1 MPTSN
6 ELTQLQFEIAM
17 SIGNSLDLQQM
28 LKSALGTILRKLNCI
43 SATVYLTLP
52 QGDGSLE
59 LDPVYVVPRTAAS
72 SAPQCEALAQIPA
85 FRDQRTW
92 SDFSSR
98 LPLVGESG
106 SSYYHI
112 CAMGDCGLL
121 ILVCREEALAS
132 VVLKALQPLLVKL
145 ASACRA
151 CQQNEALKETN
162 QQLEAT
168 TLRLKQLISNLQA
181 GILVEDEH
189 RRIVLVNEQF
199 CQIFGIPVDPSIL
212 VGADCSQAAQA
223 AAPLFAEPVAFIDRV
238 DAILHERKIVTQE
251 ELVMAD
257 GSIYERDYIPIF
269 GSESYL
275 GHMWLYRDISERK
288 RMEETLSAVL
298 NTVGEGIVTVDPT
311 GQIVMINREVE
322 RIFGYRSQELMGQ
335 SLQLLMPE
343 KYRPLHQAG
352 MERYMIT
359 GEAHVL
365 GKRLELEGLR
375 KTGEIFPLEI
385 FINETKIGD
394 QRLFTASMR
403 DITRRK
409 EYDRMRDDF
418 VSTVSH
424 ELRTP
429 LTSVMGWIET
439 LLSEDPGPLNEMQR
453 RFLGISHESSQ
464 RLNRLIEEILT
475 VSRVQQGT
483 LRLRQERFHPTEVL
497 TAVQK
502 MMDGLASRKEIAL
515 IYKEEL
521 PEQVTAIGDPRR
533 CEQVLENLIS
543 NALKFSEPGAA
554 VVVKSSMVED
564 QWHVQVSDQGIG
576 VPEAEIPKLFERFYR
591 ATNANN
597 AQIQGTGLG
606 LYICKAIVEGHG
618 GQIQITSREG
628 EGTTAS
634 FTIPLERLYDEIHYT
649 HMAQISSPRK
659 RKRR

>member
-28 LKSALGTILRKLNCI
+28 LKSALGTVLRKLNCI
-43 SATVYLTLP
+43 SATLYLTQP
-52 QGDGSLE
+52 RQDGGVKLE
-59 LDPVYVVPRTAAS
+59 QIYALPRTAAA
-72 SAPQCEALAQIPA
+72 SAPQLEALARIPDLGDA
-85 FRDQRTW
+85 AVWNSFVGQ
-92 SDFSSR
+92 
-98 LPLVGESG
+98 LPMVGEHDG
-106 SSYYHI
+106 SYYHI
-112 CAMGDCGLL
+112 CPMSDCGLL

-145 ASACRA
+145 SAAYRA
-151 CQQNEALKETN
+151 CEQNEALKQTN

-168 TLRLKQLISNLQA
+168 TLRLTQLISNLHA

-189 RRIVLVNEQF
+189 RRIALVNEQF
-199 CQIFGIPVDPSIL
+199 CQIFGIPVDPSQL
-212 VGADCSQAAQA
+212 VGMDCSQAAQDS
-223 AAPLFAEPVAFIDRV
+223 APLFADPVRFVDRV
-238 DAILHERKIVTQE
+238 DDILSERGIVTQE
-251 ELVMAD
+251 EIKLAN
-257 GSIYERDYIPIF
+257 GSVYERDYIPIF
-269 GSESYL
+269 GAESYL

-298 NTVGEGIVTVDPT
+298 NTVGEGIVTVNST
-311 GQIVMINREVE
+311 GQIVMINQEVE

-335 SLQLLMPE
+335 SLQPLMPE
-343 KYRPLHQAG
+343 KYRPIHQAG
-352 MERYMIT
+352 MERYMAT
-359 GEAHVL
+359 GDAHVL

-375 KTGEIFPLEI
+375 RSGEIFPLEI

-394 QRLFTASMR
+394 QRLSTASMR

-429 LTSVMGWIET
+429 LASIMGWTET
-439 LLSEDPGPLNEMQR
+439 LLGEVPGPLNEAQR
-453 RFLGISHESSQ
+453 RFLGISYESAQ
-464 RLNRLIEEILT
+464 RLNSLIEEILT

-483 LRLRQERFHPTEVL
+483 LRLHHERFHPA
-497 TAVQK
+497 AVFATIQK
-502 MMDGLASRKEIAL
+502 MMDGLADRKEINL
-515 IYKEEL
+515 IYQEDL

-543 NALKFSEPGAA
+543 NALKFSEAGSA
-554 VVVKSSMVED
+554 VVVTSSIVED
-564 QWHVQVSDQGIG
+564 QWHVQVSDQGMG

-591 ATNANN
+591 ATNAHG

-606 LYICKAIVEGHG
+606 LYVCKAIVEGHG
-618 GQIQITSREG
+618 GQIHFASREG

-634 FTIPLERLYDEIHYT
+634 FTIPLELGI
-649 HMAQISSPRK
+649 
-659 RKRR
+659 